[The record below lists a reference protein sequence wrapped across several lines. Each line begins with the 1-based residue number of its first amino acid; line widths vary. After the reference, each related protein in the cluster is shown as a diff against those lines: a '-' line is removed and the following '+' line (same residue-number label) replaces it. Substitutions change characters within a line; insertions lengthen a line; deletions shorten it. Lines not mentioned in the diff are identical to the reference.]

1 MALTET
7 QRYPSYLHADDLIR
21 PHWKVDKMPMK
32 CSTPCGTNRESIK
45 LDSDNPSRK
54 SSGSLK
60 QTLLNFS
67 RTVKEDDEV
76 TVAMTE
82 DVDPHFPKNVNGS
95 LSKSGQNVIE
105 PVSVKF
111 DAVLSVVQDN
121 SLVVSPVHKIARST
135 KQSLLSSKPSKSSR
149 LSRAQKDSEKIVSKG
164 SRYRSVD
171 TRTATTTVQL
181 KPRAKA
187 ISLSP
192 KKGTVVTVQA
202 EVREEPRRKD
212 KRQTQLT
219 TYGIRRTARQ
229 YVKAQ
234 ELERAAN
241 TLNLLRDKVESGMK
255 IIVTEEKGR
264 GIVATRTFYDGEFVV
279 EYAGELMS
287 EKMAKEREAEY
298 KRDPTI
304 GSYMFYFVHNGQ
316 KYCVDATK
324 ETPRLGRLI
333 NHSRLHPNCQVKVI
347 TLDGTPKLVLFAK
360 QTIHPGEELLYD
372 YGDRDKETME
382 LHPWLKT

>member
-7 QRYPSYLHADDLIR
+7 QRYPSYLHTDDLIR
-21 PHWKVDKMPMK
+21 SHWEDSKMPVK
-32 CSTPCGTNRESIK
+32 CSTPCGTNRGSMK
-45 LDSDNPSRK
+45 LASDNPSRK

-67 RTVKEDDEV
+67 RSVREDDEA

-82 DVDPHFPKNVNGS
+82 DIDPHFAKS
-95 LSKSGQNVIE
+95 LNENLTKPGHNVIE

-111 DAVLSVVQDN
+111 DAVFSVVQDN
-121 SLVVSPVHKIARST
+121 SLVVSPVPKIVRST
-135 KQSLLSSKPSKSSR
+135 KQSLLPSKPSKSSR
-149 LSRAQKDSEKIVSKG
+149 LSRAQKESEKTAPKG

-171 TRTATTTVQL
+171 TRTTVTTVQL
-181 KPRAKA
+181 KPRTKA

-202 EVREEPRRKD
+202 EVREESGRKD

-264 GIVATRTFYDGEFVV
+264 GIVATRTFHDGEFVV

-347 TLDGTPKLVLFAK
+347 PLDGAPKLVLFAK

>member
-1 MALTET
+1 
-7 QRYPSYLHADDLIR
+7 
-21 PHWKVDKMPMK
+21 MK
-32 CSTPCGTNRESIK
+32 CSTPCGTNRGSMK
-45 LDSDNPSRK
+45 HASDSPSRK

-67 RTVKEDDEV
+67 RTVREDDEA
-76 TVAMTE
+76 TVAMIG
-82 DVDPHFPKNVNGS
+82 DIDLHFSKNLNES
-95 LSKSGQNVIE
+95 LTKPGHNVIQ

-121 SLVVSPVHKIARST
+121 SLVVSSEPKMVRST

-149 LSRAQKDSEKIVSKG
+149 LSRAQKESEKTVPKG

-171 TRTATTTVQL
+171 TRTTVTTVQL
-181 KPRAKA
+181 KPRTKA
-187 ISLSP
+187 VSLSP

-264 GIVATRTFYDGEFVV
+264 GIVATRTFYDVV
-279 EYAGELMS
+279 KNTVLMRR
-287 EKMAKEREAEY
+287 KKLH
-298 KRDPTI
+298 D
-304 GSYMFYFVHNGQ
+304 
-316 KYCVDATK
+316 C
-324 ETPRLGRLI
+324 RLI
-333 NHSRLHPNCQVKVI
+333 NHSRLHVTHNCSSARTLI
-347 TLDGTPKLVLFAK
+347 PLDGSPRLVLFAK